1 MKQTGEDYK
10 KLVEHWNKF
19 FQLTDEESEE
29 EGAMDNVEN
38 FGEEE
43 MKQIAPSEK
52 LYDAAVSLKDCKNV
66 LDYGCGNGWAGI
78 IAAKSG
84 CAEVTFADPAENAI
98 ETVKLYAKMFGI
110 SDRIKTACIDEKWI
124 STLKGQAYDGLI
136 CSNVLDVIPPEMAE
150 DILRNASRILKDGSR
165 VIIGMNNYL
174 SPEVAKEKGL
184 EMQGGNMLYID
195 GVLRLVSRT
204 DEEWS
209 EILGEFFGI
218 DRLEHFAWP
227 GEKKETRRLFYLTRK

>member
-1 MKQTGEDYK
+1 MKQTDDYK
-10 KLVEHWNKF
+10 KLVEHWNKV

-29 EGAMDNVEN
+29 GAQEN
-38 FGEEE
+38 SESFGEEE
-43 MKQIAPSEK
+43 MKQMAPSEK
-52 LYDAAVSLKDCKNV
+52 LFDAAVSLKDCSNV

-84 CAEVTFADPAENAI
+84 SGSVTFADPAENAI
-98 ETVKLYAKMFGI
+98 EAVKLYAKMFGI
-110 SDRIKTACIDEKWI
+110 SDRIKTVCIDEKWI
-124 STLKGQAYDGLI
+124 NTIEERAYDGLI

-150 DILRNASRILKDGSR
+150 NILKNTSRILKEGSR

-174 SPEVAKEKGL
+174 SPDVAKEKGL

-195 GVLRLVSRT
+195 GILRLVSRT

-209 EILGEFFGI
+209 EILGKFFKI
-218 DRLEHFAWP
+218 ERLEHFAWP
-227 GEKKETRRLFYLTRK
+227 GETKETRRLFYLTRE